1 MTFLAMSR
9 FSLYFWRQ
17 LRLPKHQH
25 GFDCKNGMAIR
36 IGWRMLQCFH
46 KNFFKRCCVYLSF
59 AGGVFG
65 AIGERVIISFILSL
79 FGLDMQSSYHFLTT
93 AFSKASV
100 LF

>member
-65 AIGERVIISFILSL
+65 AIGERLSSVSSSHFSAWICKARIIS
-79 FGLDMQSSYHFLTT
+79 
-93 AFSKASV
+93 
-100 LF
+100 